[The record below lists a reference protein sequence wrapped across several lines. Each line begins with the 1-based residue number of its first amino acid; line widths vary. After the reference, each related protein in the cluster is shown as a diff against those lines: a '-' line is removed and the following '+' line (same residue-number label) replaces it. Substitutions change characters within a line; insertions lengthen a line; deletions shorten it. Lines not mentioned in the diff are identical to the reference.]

1 MPVLYEQAHL
11 NYHHDS
17 PDSDCMLTGETM
29 ILDTKEILSELQTY
43 EAHRAELIGDDRDRL
58 LDLRQEIAESK
69 HLLALVEILAER
81 LSRLRK

>member
-1 MPVLYEQAHL
+1 
-11 NYHHDS
+11 
-17 PDSDCMLTGETM
+17 MLTGETM

-43 EAHRAELIGDDRDRL
+43 EAHRTELIGDDRDRL